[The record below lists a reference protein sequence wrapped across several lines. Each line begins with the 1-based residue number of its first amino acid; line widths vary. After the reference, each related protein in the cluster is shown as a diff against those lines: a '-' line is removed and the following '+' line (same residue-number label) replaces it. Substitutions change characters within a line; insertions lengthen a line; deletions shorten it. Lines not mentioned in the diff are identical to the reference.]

1 MNPETIRQLDGPALT
16 RLAFELGLAPEGTEL
31 VNPGGHYEY
40 AFRGTWWHPHDYL
53 ALADAVLR
61 DLRADGYHTG
71 VSGNSGGGVV
81 LVHNHHTWVRV
92 GWGNAL
98 AMVGAETEGSECMA
112 LLRCAVLAVA
122 SEHGD

>member
-61 DLRADGYHTG
+61 DLRAEGYHTG

-81 LVHNHHTWVRV
+81 LRLFAHFEEIEIEVSVVQDGT
-92 GWGNAL
+92 
-98 AMVGAETEGSECMA
+98 AEVVACEGRRLEPQATPTE
-112 LLRCAVLAVA
+112 V
-122 SEHGD
+122 